1 VAEAAL
7 QAAGVPAGRVQDGGA
22 LMADVQHEAR
32 RFWRR
37 SDHPVFGARPYD
49 RFPAIWSGTDLE
61 PYLLSGAYVGEHNFD
76 VYRKLAGMT
85 DDEIGVAMAEG
96 LFE

>member
-7 QAAGVPAGRVQDGGA
+7 QAAGVPAGRVQDAGD

-32 RFWRR
+32 RFWRQG
-37 SDHPVFGARPYD
+37 DHSVFGERPYD

-61 PYLLSGAYVGEHNFD
+61 PYVLSGGFVGEHNFE
-76 VYRKLAGMT
+76 VYTELVGMT
-85 DDEIGVAMAEG
+85 DDEIGLGMAEG